1 MPQEAATDVTCAL
14 RGETSTGAKSVGLP
28 QTTLLAVFSADHDR
42 AKEKYWTFYQKL
54 VRYFG
59 WNRTA
64 DPEDLAQEVFL
75 RGWRRLRQGQQITV
89 ENLENYFFG
98 IARNLVR
105 ESWRILREEEFAGQ
119 AAEPDPCLFRALN
132 RMEQLVFLKECLHDL
147 AQGDVELIIAYLGGH
162 GDEWARQAGMRPSTV
177 RSRVH
182 RARKRLEHLAVPK
195 CPKRVSATGR
205 SGLRKTPSEQKV
217 QSSKT

>member
-14 RGETSTGAKSVGLP
+14 RGEAGTEAQSVALP

-42 AKEKYWTFYQKL
+42 AKEKYWALYQKL

-75 RGWRRLRQGQQITV
+75 RGLRRLRQGQEITV
-89 ENLENYFFG
+89 ENPENYFFG

-105 ESWRILREEEFAGQ
+105 ESWRIFRAEQFAGQ
-119 AAEPDPCLFRALN
+119 ASEPDPCLFRALN
-132 RMEQLVFLKECLHDL
+132 RMEQLVFLKECLYDL
-147 AQGDVELIIAYLGGH
+147 EQEDVELIIAYLRGH
-162 GDEWARQAGMRPSTV
+162 GDEWARKAGMRPSTL

-182 RARKRLEHLAVPK
+182 RARKRLEHLAVS
-195 CPKRVSATGR
+195 KRPQPPSATGR
-205 SGLRKTPSEQKV
+205 SGLRKIPAE
-217 QSSKT
+217 